1 MFALFCLVMSSDFNQ
16 TEGVDIWILHQTH
29 FNIKYEFMK
38 KTIAALGF
46 MLLCSGL
53 SAQSENGLPEW
64 QSQHA
69 IGLNKLAP
77 HTYVW
82 PYETRESVIRRDHTS
97 SPFYQSLDGKWK
109 FHWVKNP
116 DNRPKDFY
124 KPSYYVGNWA
134 DIKVPGNWERQGYGT
149 AIYVNETYEFGKPTP
164 PVVPHAENEVGSYR
178 RTFTIP
184 ATWKDRRVV
193 LCLEG
198 VNSFYYVWI
207 NGKLM
212 GYNQGSKTA
221 AEWDITKE
229 LKDGENIIALE
240 VYRWSAGSYLECQ
253 DFWRISG
260 IERSVYLYSTPKQYV
275 SDYKVISTLDT
286 VDYKTG
292 QFDLTVNVAEAA
304 TSSSVKYEL
313 LGAGMNMILS
323 ETKKISK
330 EQGNQAIVFSKKNIP
345 GVKPWSAESPTLYS
359 LIISLL
365 DEKGEVVQYTGCQV
379 GFKTSEIRN
388 GRFCIN
394 GVPVLVKGTNR
405 HEHSQAGR
413 TVTKELMLQDIKLM
427 KQNNINT
434 VRNSHYPTDP
444 LWYELCNQYGLY
456 VIDEA
461 NIESHGMGYGAAS
474 LAKDLTWLD
483 THMDR
488 TKRMYERSK
497 NHPSIVI
504 WSLGNEAG
512 NGINFERTYDWLK
525 SVEKHRLVQYER
537 AEQNYNTDIYCRMY
551 RSVDEIKAYLTQ
563 TNPKP
568 YRPFI
573 LCEYVHAMGNSVGGL
588 KEYWDVFENEPM
600 AQGGCV
606 WDWVDQSF
614 REVDANGK
622 WFWSYGG
629 DYGPKDVPSFGNFCG
644 NGLVNAI
651 REPHPHL
658 MEVKKIYQY
667 IKTTLVDKENL
678 TVKIKNWND
687 FTDLSAYTL
696 HWDITSDQGVVLKNG
711 TMSLACAP
719 HDTTLITIGK
729 VILPNS
735 VSEAFLNLR
744 WTPVKE
750 TEFLP
755 TDYEVAYDQ
764 FVLEGTK
771 GMNNAKNRIAGK
783 KLNVNGYTIT
793 NDLVSATISD
803 KTGELTSFVFKGEE
817 MLTSPI
823 RLDLFRAPT
832 DNDNRDRFG
841 SKHWYAAGLDS
852 LTQQVKDIKVT
863 GTGNNRVV
871 ETTVDLINSKNVKTG
886 TSSFIYT
893 IKKDGTLHIGATYTP
908 DTSVVKSLA
917 RVGITFAMPDQ
928 FYQVSYLGRGEHE
941 TYADRKQS
949 GRIGVYET
957 TVPAMY
963 HAYITPQATGNR
975 TDTRWVN
982 LSDEQGRGLYINS
995 IKPFEF
1001 SALPYND
1008 CVIDNATHLNYLVE
1022 DGTVTV
1028 HLDAVQSGVG
1038 TATCGPGVQESYRVP
1053 LKTHTFEFT
1062 LQPR

>member
-292 QFDLTVNVAEAA
+292 QFDLTVNVAKAA

-313 LGAGMNMILS
+313 LDAGMNMILS

-379 GFKTSEIRN
+379 GFKTSEIKN

-474 LAKDLTWLD
+474 LAKDSTWLD
-483 THMDR
+483 AHMDR

-537 AEQNYNTDIYCRMY
+537 SEQNYYI
-551 RSVDEIKAYLTQ
+551 E
-563 TNPKP
+563 P
-568 YRPFI
+568 
-573 LCEYVHAMGNSVGGL
+573 VGGI
-588 KEYWDVFENEPM
+588 N
-600 AQGGCV
+600 
-606 WDWVDQSF
+606 S
-614 REVDANGK
+614 
-622 WFWSYGG
+622 
-629 DYGPKDVPSFGNFCG
+629 
-644 NGLVNAI
+644 
-651 REPHPHL
+651 
-658 MEVKKIYQY
+658 
-667 IKTTLVDKENL
+667 
-678 TVKIKNWND
+678 
-687 FTDLSAYTL
+687 
-696 HWDITSDQGVVLKNG
+696 LKN
-711 TMSLACAP
+711 
-719 HDTTLITIGK
+719 
-729 VILPNS
+729 V
-735 VSEAFLNLR
+735 
-744 WTPVKE
+744 
-750 TEFLP
+750 
-755 TDYEVAYDQ
+755 
-764 FVLEGTK
+764 
-771 GMNNAKNRIAGK
+771 
-783 KLNVNGYTIT
+783 
-793 NDLVSATISD
+793 
-803 KTGELTSFVFKGEE
+803 
-817 MLTSPI
+817 
-823 RLDLFRAPT
+823 
-832 DNDNRDRFG
+832 
-841 SKHWYAAGLDS
+841 
-852 LTQQVKDIKVT
+852 
-863 GTGNNRVV
+863 
-871 ETTVDLINSKNVKTG
+871 
-886 TSSFIYT
+886 
-893 IKKDGTLHIGATYTP
+893 
-908 DTSVVKSLA
+908 
-917 RVGITFAMPDQ
+917 
-928 FYQVSYLGRGEHE
+928 
-941 TYADRKQS
+941 RK
-949 GRIGVYET
+949 
-957 TVPAMY
+957 
-963 HAYITPQATGNR
+963 
-975 TDTRWVN
+975 
-982 LSDEQGRGLYINS
+982 
-995 IKPFEF
+995 
-1001 SALPYND
+1001 
-1008 CVIDNATHLNYLVE
+1008 
-1022 DGTVTV
+1022 
-1028 HLDAVQSGVG
+1028 
-1038 TATCGPGVQESYRVP
+1038 
-1053 LKTHTFEFT
+1053 
-1062 LQPR
+1062 

>member
-221 AEWDITKE
+221 AEWDITKD

-292 QFDLTVNVAEAA
+292 QFDLTVNVAKAA

-313 LGAGMNMILS
+313 LDAGMNMILS

-379 GFKTSEIRN
+379 GFKTSEIKN

-474 LAKDLTWLD
+474 LAKDSTWMEA
-483 THMDR
+483 HMD
-488 TKRMYERSK
+488 
-497 NHPSIVI
+497 
-504 WSLGNEAG
+504 
-512 NGINFERTYDWLK
+512 
-525 SVEKHRLVQYER
+525 
-537 AEQNYNTDIYCRMY
+537 
-551 RSVDEIKAYLTQ
+551 
-563 TNPKP
+563 
-568 YRPFI
+568 
-573 LCEYVHAMGNSVGGL
+573 
-588 KEYWDVFENEPM
+588 
-600 AQGGCV
+600 
-606 WDWVDQSF
+606 
-614 REVDANGK
+614 
-622 WFWSYGG
+622 
-629 DYGPKDVPSFGNFCG
+629 
-644 NGLVNAI
+644 
-651 REPHPHL
+651 
-658 MEVKKIYQY
+658 
-667 IKTTLVDKENL
+667 
-678 TVKIKNWND
+678 
-687 FTDLSAYTL
+687 
-696 HWDITSDQGVVLKNG
+696 
-711 TMSLACAP
+711 
-719 HDTTLITIGK
+719 
-729 VILPNS
+729 
-735 VSEAFLNLR
+735 
-744 WTPVKE
+744 
-750 TEFLP
+750 
-755 TDYEVAYDQ
+755 
-764 FVLEGTK
+764 
-771 GMNNAKNRIAGK
+771 
-783 KLNVNGYTIT
+783 
-793 NDLVSATISD
+793 
-803 KTGELTSFVFKGEE
+803 
-817 MLTSPI
+817 
-823 RLDLFRAPT
+823 
-832 DNDNRDRFG
+832 
-841 SKHWYAAGLDS
+841 
-852 LTQQVKDIKVT
+852 
-863 GTGNNRVV
+863 
-871 ETTVDLINSKNVKTG
+871 
-886 TSSFIYT
+886 
-893 IKKDGTLHIGATYTP
+893 
-908 DTSVVKSLA
+908 
-917 RVGITFAMPDQ
+917 
-928 FYQVSYLGRGEHE
+928 
-941 TYADRKQS
+941 
-949 GRIGVYET
+949 
-957 TVPAMY
+957 
-963 HAYITPQATGNR
+963 
-975 TDTRWVN
+975 
-982 LSDEQGRGLYINS
+982 
-995 IKPFEF
+995 
-1001 SALPYND
+1001 
-1008 CVIDNATHLNYLVE
+1008 
-1022 DGTVTV
+1022 
-1028 HLDAVQSGVG
+1028 
-1038 TATCGPGVQESYRVP
+1038 
-1053 LKTHTFEFT
+1053 
-1062 LQPR
+1062 